1 MTSFLSALPIPSRLK
16 RNTVRRTTKTPE
28 QLVDC
33 SKEAIDRLIELAIT
47 ETGSNQADVDPLE
60 TVLGDCL
67 ADLKVIMHGDISN
80 NKDLIDQIDEN
91 IVRDICTF
99 VLRERLMS
107 LLIRRIDLV
116 PFEARKDTA
125 LIFNSLLRNYTDFED
140 YMVLDI
146 TLINSLVQ
154 GYSLKECALTCGSM
168 LRECIRHDRLVRY
181 ILCMTPPQQSTP
193 PAPTTMTDEPS
204 GKAPS
209 PSTGGDR
216 RRETSDPSSSSA
228 GVRSTEAPPSPPV
241 PLLCKLFD
249 EYVELIDFEVSS
261 DAFNTLKDLLTT
273 PKNKAI
279 SAEFLE
285 KNFDLVFDRYN
296 KLLLSDNY
304 VTKRRSISLLSELLL
319 ERCNYNVMMRHIS
332 SKENLKTIMNL
343 LRHKSSN
350 VQLETFQIFKI
361 FVANPKKTEE
371 IASILYHNK
380 VKLVAYLEGF
390 HLDKTEPQFV
400 DEKRLLID
408 TLQGLSD
415 PNQP

>member
-28 QLVDC
+28 QLVNS
-33 SKEAIDRLIELAIT
+33 SKEAIDRLIELSTTDA
-47 ETGSNQADVDPLE
+47 EGKQDDVDPLE

-80 NKDLIDQIDEN
+80 NMDLIDQIDDN
-91 IVRDICTF
+91 IVREICTY
-99 VLRERLMS
+99 VQREGLMS

-125 LIFNSLLRNYTDFED
+125 LIFNSLLRKFEDFED
-140 YMVLDI
+140 YTVLDI
-146 TLINSLVQ
+146 TLIDSLVK

-181 ILCMTPPQQSTP
+181 ILCMDPAP
-193 PAPTTMTDEPS
+193 PAAINGVHSPINRHVDES
-204 GKAPS
+204 RKEGLEEV
-209 PSTGGDR
+209 G
-216 RRETSDPSSSSA
+216 
-228 GVRSTEAPPSPPV
+228 TESEMSLV
-241 PLLCKLFD
+241 PLLCKFFD
-249 EYVELIDFEVSS
+249 EYIELIDFEVAS

-285 KNFDLVFDRYN
+285 KNFDLVFTRYN

-361 FVANPKKTEE
+361 FVANPKKTDE

-390 HLDKTEPQFV
+390 HLDKTDPQFV

-408 TLQGLSD
+408 TLQGLGN